1 MICYEIKNAVCDLEL
16 IFLEAGYTEKT
27 ITEHKRNIQKVVDLH
42 HNHDAQ
48 LYSPEIVNHY
58 ISRVK
63 EMYESGAISRS
74 RKNALVKA
82 ALYVHEIA
90 NTGKIKAGVK
100 ELQDKLPPYYRT
112 ILEEIKSSDDWSE
125 SLNRNIVF
133 ASHTYFLF
141 LADSGLQDIS
151 EVTAETVRSY
161 IIQKASTI
169 TPNSVNTIRR
179 NLKHLHQW
187 LYKYGYT
194 RSDFSDVLSFTTPNI
209 HRIKKPIPHDE
220 IALVFQS
227 IDRKTAI
234 GKRNYAMFMIAV
246 VTGMRSVDI
255 AALKFSDIDWI
266 NGEIRINQKKT
277 DLSLALPLTVD
288 IGEALQ
294 DYILHGRPKSSM
306 ENIFLTSRP
315 PIQPLGRRA
324 IYSAF
329 NHARSIVGL
338 QKCSFH
344 GLRRAVG
351 TNMVV
356 AGVPVTT
363 VAQILGHAEISS
375 TKQYISLDSVHLKEC
390 ALGLEGIFKSGG
402 EV

>member
-141 LADSGLQDIS
+141 PCRLWPTGHQRGYSRNCSQLYNTEGLYD
-151 EVTAETVRSY
+151 
-161 IIQKASTI
+161 
-169 TPNSVNTIRR
+169 NT
-179 NLKHLHQW
+179 
-187 LYKYGYT
+187 
-194 RSDFSDVLSFTTPNI
+194 
-209 HRIKKPIPHDE
+209 E
-220 IALVFQS
+220 
-227 IDRKTAI
+227 
-234 GKRNYAMFMIAV
+234 
-246 VTGMRSVDI
+246 
-255 AALKFSDIDWI
+255 
-266 NGEIRINQKKT
+266 
-277 DLSLALPLTVD
+277 
-288 IGEALQ
+288 
-294 DYILHGRPKSSM
+294 
-306 ENIFLTSRP
+306 
-315 PIQPLGRRA
+315 
-324 IYSAF
+324 
-329 NHARSIVGL
+329 
-338 QKCSFH
+338 
-344 GLRRAVG
+344 
-351 TNMVV
+351 
-356 AGVPVTT
+356 
-363 VAQILGHAEISS
+363 
-375 TKQYISLDSVHLKEC
+375 
-390 ALGLEGIFKSGG
+390 
-402 EV
+402 